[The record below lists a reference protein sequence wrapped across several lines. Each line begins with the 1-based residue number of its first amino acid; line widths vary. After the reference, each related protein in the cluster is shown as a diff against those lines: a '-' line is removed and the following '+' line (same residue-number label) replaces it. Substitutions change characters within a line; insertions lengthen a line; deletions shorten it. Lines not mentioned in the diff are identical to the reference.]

1 MKRIGNIRKKFL
13 TRERLILITNQLTT
27 NEKRRDWTPA
37 VTHDWE
43 VFFADF
49 ENNIDRIHNQLR
61 YQIWVPGPFKVFTKK
76 EGTKI
81 REIYA
86 SRPEEL
92 IVDTLLFD
100 CLMYVFFERK
110 KVIHPNCYG
119 SIKGKGQHELR
130 KKVIGLVHNRK
141 DLYVGCWDT
150 KKYYPTINHQVCM
163 QILSSHIKDRWLL
176 WLSEVCLK
184 RMGKIGVAL
193 GLPSSNPMGHIYH
206 SIIDWLII
214 TRYGVQKYYRFCDDI
229 WIIHTNKNYL
239 HTISRELIEETAN
252 ILKQTV
258 KPTWRVLWCKEERFE
273 CLGAMINSHGARLKS
288 FSRRR
293 IERHMRKCIKT
304 GDPMLALRCWS
315 GVKGGLR
322 DLSVSNLINYWHR
335 VYPEFFDMIRWA
347 RYILKKRQAYK
358 RRNKL
363 IYNITIELNKQ
374 HESFNKK

>member
-176 WLSEVCLK
+176 WLGEICLK

-214 TRYGVQKYYRFCDDI
+214 TKYGVQKYYRFCDDI

-252 ILKQTV
+252 VLKQTV
-258 KPTWRVLWCKEERFE
+258 KPNW
-273 CLGAMINSHGARLKS
+273 
-288 FSRRR
+288 
-293 IERHMRKCIKT
+293 
-304 GDPMLALRCWS
+304 
-315 GVKGGLR
+315 
-322 DLSVSNLINYWHR
+322 
-335 VYPEFFDMIRWA
+335 
-347 RYILKKRQAYK
+347 
-358 RRNKL
+358 
-363 IYNITIELNKQ
+363 
-374 HESFNKK
+374 